1 MESRN
6 TNKCADAEKRKAAIQ
21 LKRRDTYNQIF
32 AHRRE
37 ALLLPRRMRKQDC
50 GKHRIL
56 EDPIVGS
63 IEQGTPS
70 WYKGGFPKQTALI
83 IREPASLLQKGYIF

>member
-6 TNKCADAEKRKAAIQ
+6 TNKCSDAEKRKAAMQ
-21 LKRRDTYNQIF
+21 LKRRDTYNQIS

-37 ALLLPRRMRKQDC
+37 ALLLSRRMRKQDS
-50 GKHRIL
+50 GKHRVL
-56 EDPIVGS
+56 EDPVVGGL
-63 IEQGTPS
+63 EQGTPS

-83 IREPASLLQKGYIF
+83 IREPTSLLQK